1 MLTAPPPDAP
11 ARVSDDGC
19 LPVAARHVHDPANL
33 CFTAFQCHDRSQRRI
48 RVPWAG
54 LTATPLATSC
64 SASAPLEQN
73 LSRHG
78 RTQGFV
84 AGSNSI
90 GLEVPI

>member
-1 MLTAPPPDAP
+1 MIVHSDA
-11 ARVSDDGC
+11 SEYHG
-19 LPVAARHVHDPANL
+19 
-33 CFTAFQCHDRSQRRI
+33 
-48 RVPWAG
+48 AG
-54 LTATPLATSC
+54 LMATPLATSC

-90 GLEVPI
+90 DLEVPI